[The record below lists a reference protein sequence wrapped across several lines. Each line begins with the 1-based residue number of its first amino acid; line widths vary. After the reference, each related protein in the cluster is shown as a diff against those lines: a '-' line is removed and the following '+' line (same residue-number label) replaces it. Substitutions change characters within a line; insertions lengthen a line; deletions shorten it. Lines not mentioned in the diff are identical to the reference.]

1 MCHPPRAAGYKSITN
16 FVADLSYI
24 CHTPVIKTT
33 YLCSKIQNKSFMD
46 DNKVKKILFFYNMT
60 RALVGGL
67 FVIAIIYGLLK
78 AYSVF

>member
-1 MCHPPRAAGYKSITN
+1 MCHPPRAAGYKSMTN

-33 YLCSKIQNKSFMD
+33 YLCSEIKNKSLMD
-46 DNKVKKILFFYNMT
+46 DNKVKKILFIYNLT
-60 RALVGGL
+60 RALVGGT
-67 FVIAIIYGLLK
+67 FIIAIIYGLLK

>member
-1 MCHPPRAAGYKSITN
+1 MCQYPYKTDYKSITI

-24 CHTPVIKTT
+24 CHTSVIKTT
-33 YLCSKIQNKSFMD
+33 YLCSEIKNNSFMD

-60 RALVGGL
+60 RALVGGI

>member
-1 MCHPPRAAGYKSITN
+1 MCQYPYKTDYKSITI

-33 YLCSKIQNKSFMD
+33 YLCSKIKNKSFMD
-46 DNKVKKILFFYNMT
+46 DNKVKKILFIYNMT
-60 RALVGGL
+60 RALVGGI
-67 FVIAIIYGLLK
+67 FIIAIIYGLLK

>member
-60 RALVGGL
+60 RALVGGI